1 MNRRNNI
8 YIELAYLL
16 LLGASFGAVLVL
28 GIIVASVVFNSE
40 HYLATALLSHYNEG
54 ILMGEIFHRFSY
66 WIYGLSMAVLVYEVL
81 EYRALRRDGIA
92 QIAALVVIGTSLM
105 FSGVYAPKILEMQA
119 LGIAATQSDAFDA
132 LHKASELDFKI
143 LALALGV
150 LFFRR
155 VMLLRVVKQ

>member
-16 LLGASFGAVLVL
+16 LLGASLGAVLVL
-28 GIIVASVVFNSE
+28 GIVVASVIFNSE
-40 HYLATALLSHYNEG
+40 HYLPVALLDHYNEG
-54 ILMGEIFHRFSY
+54 MLMGEIFHRFSY
-66 WIYGLSMAVLVYEVL
+66 WVYGLCIAVVVYEVL

-105 FSGVYAPKILEMQA
+105 FSGVYAPKILQMQA
-119 LGIAATQSDAFDA
+119 LGVEATMSDAFDA

-150 LFFRR
+150 LFVRR
-155 VMLLRVVKQ
+155 VMLLRTIQP

>member
-8 YIELAYLL
+8 YVEITYLL

-28 GIIVASVVFNSE
+28 GIIVASVIFNSE
-40 HYLATALLSHYNEG
+40 HYLSVALLDHYNEG
-54 ILMGEIFHRFSY
+54 VLMGEIFHRFSY
-66 WIYGLSMAVLVYEVL
+66 WIYGLCVAVAAYEVL

-92 QIAALVVIGTSLM
+92 QIAALVIIGTSLM
-105 FSGVYAPKILEMQA
+105 FSGVYAPRILEMQA
-119 LGIAATQSDAFDA
+119 LGVEATMSDAFDA

-143 LALALGV
+143 LALALGT

-155 VMLLRVVKQ
+155 VMLLRVLKR

>member
-8 YIELAYLL
+8 YVELAYLL
-16 LLGASFGAVLVL
+16 LLGASLGAVLVL
-28 GIIVASVVFNSE
+28 GIIVASVIFNSE
-40 HYLATALLSHYNEG
+40 QYLPIALLDHYNEG

-66 WIYGLSMAVLVYEVL
+66 WVYGLCMAVVVYEIL

-105 FSGVYAPKILEMQA
+105 FSGVYAPKILQMQA
-119 LGIAATQSDAFDA
+119 LGVEATMSDAFDA

-143 LALALGV
+143 LALALAV
-150 LFFRR
+150 LFVRR
-155 VMLLRVVKQ
+155 IMLLRVVKK

>member
-8 YIELAYLL
+8 YVELAYLL
-16 LLGASFGAVLVL
+16 LLGASLGAVLVL
-28 GIIVASVVFNSE
+28 GIIVASVIFNSE
-40 HYLATALLSHYNEG
+40 QYLPIALLDHYNEG

-66 WIYGLSMAVLVYEVL
+66 WIYGLCMAVVVYEIL

-105 FSGVYAPKILEMQA
+105 FSGVYAPKILQMQA
-119 LGIAATQSDAFDA
+119 LGVEATMSDAFDA

-143 LALALGV
+143 LALALAV
-150 LFFRR
+150 LFVRR
-155 VMLLRVVKQ
+155 IMLLRVVKK

>member
-8 YIELAYLL
+8 YVELAYLL
-16 LLGASFGAVLVL
+16 LLGASLGAVLVL
-28 GIIVASVVFNSE
+28 GIIVASVIFNSE
-40 HYLATALLSHYNEG
+40 QYLPIALLDHYNEG

-66 WIYGLSMAVLVYEVL
+66 WVYGLCMAVVIYEIL

-105 FSGVYAPKILEMQA
+105 FSGVYAPKILQMQA
-119 LGIAATQSDAFDA
+119 LGVEVTMSDAFDA

-143 LALALGV
+143 LALALAV
-150 LFFRR
+150 LFVRR
-155 VMLLRVVKQ
+155 IMLLRVVKK